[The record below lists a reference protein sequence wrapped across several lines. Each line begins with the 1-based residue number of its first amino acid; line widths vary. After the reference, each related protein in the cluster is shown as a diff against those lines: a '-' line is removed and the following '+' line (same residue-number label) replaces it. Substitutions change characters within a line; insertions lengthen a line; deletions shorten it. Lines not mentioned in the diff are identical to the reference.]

1 MGFFSGFLPGGR
13 GRPAS
18 AGGGPHLGTSV
29 HMQARG
35 QSVNGPCFWDR
46 SQVRAGLGPGHG
58 EEPRHDPFQQRAP
71 SVWQLLGTSARRA
84 AEGVG
89 STIRPPPGARAH
101 LRGLTCVSRGP
112 PGPHVSVRLCS

>member
-1 MGFFSGFLPGGR
+1 MGFFSGFLPGSR

-29 HMQARG
+29 HVQARG

-58 EEPRHDPFQQRAP
+58 EEPCHDPFQQRAP

-89 STIRPPPGARAH
+89 GAIRPPP
-101 LRGLTCVSRGP
+101 
-112 PGPHVSVRLCS
+112 PGPAPTCGAPRVCRGALLGHT